1 MAHSASAPVINRP
14 LARARRARA
23 SALGLACVALAG
35 CSLSPPRIAAR
46 PETIALV
53 TRESPIVAVHY
64 QDIIPARPPA
74 EDAPSEPRWASVGAP
89 TRRIKE
95 RFLQGMRARLPSVE
109 VRNVSEPR
117 FAYLVRYLIPDPH
130 WLKRT
135 FGRGL
140 AFDFYSPQQSVHV
153 GGGVLRFPMMTSMT
167 IHARLLRLDDLAV
180 LWADSCTFEPGPLDR
195 GAMTLPDVEHTYT
208 TAGLD
213 RADRCADTLLTA
225 FLGPGR

>member
-1 MAHSASAPVINRP
+1 MIPFAFGDVTVTRVVEIPRSAYPT
-14 LARARRARA
+14 A
-23 SALGLACVALAG
+23 SMLPD
-35 CSLSPPRIAAR
+35 ST

-64 QDIIPARPPA
+64 QDIIQATPPT
-74 EDAPSEPRWASVGAP
+74 DGAPSEPRWASVGAP

-95 RFLQGMRARLPSVE
+95 RFLQGMRARLPSAE

-140 AFDFYSPQQSVHV
+140 AFDFYSPRQSLHV
-153 GGGVLRFPMMTSMT
+153 GGGGR
-167 IHARLLRLDDLAV
+167 IAQEDDCYSA
-180 LWADSCTFEPGPLDR
+180 A
-195 GAMTLPDVEHTYT
+195 GAE
-208 TAGLD
+208 
-213 RADRCADTLLTA
+213 
-225 FLGPGR
+225 

>member
-1 MAHSASAPVINRP
+1 VRRCA
-14 LARARRARA
+14 LARVCRARV
-23 SALGLACVALAG
+23 SALALACVALAG
-35 CSLSPPRIAAR
+35 CSLSPPRIAAT
-46 PETIALV
+46 PETIAVV

-64 QDIIPARPPA
+64 QDIIQATPPT
-74 EDAPSEPRWASVGAP
+74 DGAPSEPRWASVGAP

-95 RFLQGMRARLPSVE
+95 RFLQGMRARLPSAE

-140 AFDFYSPQQSVHV
+140 AFDFYSPRQSLHV
-153 GGGVLRFPMMTSMT
+153 GGGALRFPMMIPMT

-195 GAMTLPDVEHTYT
+195 GAMTLPDAEHTYT

-213 RADRCADTLLTA
+213 RADRCADTLLAA